1 MKLCGD
7 KQCTRANQL
16 LSLDQFCVNKRREDQ
31 RNLYC
36 KECSVRRNQEC
47 RDRKRER
54 REARLAALEA
64 KVRVEKVERKP
75 TKLSPEELVT
85 RELRKGPRTRDEI
98 KEATELDE
106 QIISDVLADHWDRE
120 AVRIIRVGE
129 KRVFHLR
136 VAA

>member
-7 KQCTRANQL
+7 KQCTRFGERLPA
-16 LSLDQFCVNKRREDQ
+16 SAFT
-31 RNLYC
+31 RNRNSRDGRNAYC
-36 KECSVRRNQEC
+36 TSCSVRRNREC
-47 RDRKRER
+47 RRRKRER
-54 REARLAALEA
+54 KQARLVFKPA
-64 KVRVEKVERKP
+64 KLKAV
-75 TKLSPEELVT
+75 KLSPEELVT
-85 RELRKGPRTRDEI
+85 QELRKGPRTRDEI

-106 QIISDVLADHWDRE
+106 DVISDVLADHWDRE